1 MSESKNTAYEGLV
14 YQVAIP
20 TPLRKLFDYLPPKS
34 KKPLQPGSRVLVP
47 FGRRHIVGFIISIK
61 SGSSLASKNL
71 KSIDKSL
78 DEQPLFSN
86 QLLKLLQWSADYYQH
101 SIGEVFSAAIPKKIR
116 SANPINPT
124 YQLWKSY
131 SPSGKKK
138 SNSLQNAPKQKAL
151 LSLIQKQEG
160 LTKESI
166 MKAGFDSRAIK
177 ELEKKQLIYKQI
189 KTKPLENAFKPL
201 PRKNPKSIDLNTQQK
216 KALTAITQI
225 EGKFKCFLIDGVTG
239 SGKTEI
245 YMQAMQQ
252 QLCKGRQC
260 LVLVPEIGLTPQTL
274 SLFQERFECSVIS
287 MHSGLTDNERLTAW
301 NMAKAGAV
309 GILIGTRSAIFTPFA
324 NLGIIVVDEEHD
336 SSFKQQEGFK
346 YSARDIAIMRAR
358 EEKLPIILGSATPSL
373 ESLHNIVTKE
383 FVHLSLT
390 NRAGKAIEPT
400 KIIIDTINKRLEN
413 GLSEQ
418 LLYKIE
424 QHLAAKKQVL
434 VFINRRGFAPTL
446 SCQKCGW
453 IAECKNCI
461 SQMTV
466 HIKPPN
472 IRCHHCGV
480 LSKLPANC
488 PCCNNSKLESIGLGT
503 QKLEK
508 FLQTRFDTIP
518 VLRID
523 RDSTRKKA
531 HFQSMLDEINTGKS
545 CILLGTQ
552 MISKGH
558 HFPNITLVAIVNADT
573 GLFSPDFRGQEQ
585 MAQTITQV
593 SGRAGRASSPGEVV
607 IQSRHASHVTL
618 NNLMN
623 NSYADFA
630 KYLLQERLAT
640 NMPPFSQLALIKA
653 QAKQLSIAL
662 NFLKKIS
669 VISNEINSNFN
680 NQVNSIGPIPAP
692 IEKRAGMFRTQ
703 LILKAKKKSTLQ
715 QFIHLLV
722 LQIESLKIPS
732 SIRWSVDVDPN
743 ELT

>member
-1 MSESKNTAYEGLV
+1 MPDSKNTAYEGLV

-20 TPLRKLFDYLPPKS
+20 TPLRKLFDYLPSKS
-34 KKPLQPGSRVLVP
+34 KKTLQPGLRVLVP

-61 SGSSLASKNL
+61 SGSSIPSKNL
-71 KSIDKSL
+71 KRIDKIL

-86 QLLKLLQWSADYYQH
+86 KLLKLLQWSAGYYQH
-101 SIGEVFSAAIPKKIR
+101 PIGEVLSTAIPKKIR
-116 SANPINPT
+116 SANPANPIS
-124 YQLWKSY
+124 QVWKSY
-131 SPSGKKK
+131 SSSDKKGLI
-138 SNSLQNAPKQKAL
+138 SLRNSPKQKGL
-151 LSLIQKQEG
+151 LNLIQKQKG

-166 MKAGFDSRAIK
+166 TKAGFNSRAIK
-177 ELEKKQLIYKQI
+177 ELEKKQLIYKQT
-189 KTKPLENAFKPL
+189 KTKPLGTAFKPL
-201 PRKNPKSIDLNTQQK
+201 SRKNLKSLDLNKQQK
-216 KALTAITQI
+216 KALTAIIQI
-225 EGKFKCFLIDGVTG
+225 EEKFKCFLIDGVTG
-239 SGKTEI
+239 SGKTEV

-274 SLFQERFECSVIS
+274 FLFQERFECPVIS
-287 MHSGLTDNERLTAW
+287 IHSGLTDNERLAAW
-301 NMAKAGAV
+301 NMAKDGSA

-324 NLGIIVVDEEHD
+324 NLGLIVVDEEHD

-346 YSARDIAIMRAR
+346 YSARDISIVRAQ

-373 ESLHNIVTKE
+373 ESLHNIATKK
-383 FVHLSLT
+383 FVPLSLT
-390 NRAGKAIEPT
+390 KRAGNATEST
-400 KIIIDTINKRLEN
+400 KIIIDTSHEFLEH
-413 GLSEQ
+413 GLSER
-418 LLYKIE
+418 LLYKIK

-434 VFINRRGFAPTL
+434 IFINRRGFAPTL
-446 SCQKCGW
+446 SCQKCDW

-480 LSKLPANC
+480 ILKLPTNC
-488 PCCNNSKLESIGLGT
+488 PYCNNSNLESIGLGT
-503 QKLEK
+503 QRLEK
-508 FLQTRFDTIP
+508 FLQARFESIP

-523 RDSTRKKA
+523 RDSTRRKKL
-531 HFQSMLDEINTGKS
+531 FQSMLEKINTGKS

-618 NNLMN
+618 KNLMN
-623 NSYADFA
+623 NSYSDFA
-630 KYLLQERLAT
+630 KYLLQERLTT

-653 QAKQLSIAL
+653 QAKQLGIAL
-662 NFLKKIS
+662 SFLKKVKIMSVEIS
-669 VISNEINSNFN
+669 SNFN
-680 NQVNSIGPIPAP
+680 DQVTSIGPIPAP

-703 LILKAKKKSTLQ
+703 LILKTKKKSTLQ
-715 QFIHLLV
+715 EFIHLLV
-722 LQIESLKIPS
+722 LRIEDLKIPS
-732 SIRWSVDVDPN
+732 GIRWSVDVDPN